1 MLSKRK
7 KKNLIKKSS
16 QSQLGD
22 NLSEDQSM
30 QISAPASIDNPTDN
44 IEDNREV
51 HIDQLSQLVSG
62 LVDGNNLSEFEL
74 NVTFDTEE
82 EENSISQIA
91 EKIRDEFAEGDGYRW
106 K

>member
-1 MLSKRK
+1 M
-7 KKNLIKKSS
+7 KNLIKKSS

-22 NLSEDQSM
+22 NSSEDQNM
-30 QISAPASIDNPTDN
+30 QINAPAGIDDPTDN

-62 LVDGNNLSEFEL
+62 LVDRNNLSEFEL
-74 NVTFDTEE
+74 NVTFDIEE
-82 EENSISQIA
+82 GENSISQIA